1 MHGLY
6 GKVRMLVFA
15 AALTCGCVEVGGGAA
30 ASRNVSSAPLSRSK
44 IDFCGLA
51 NCSFISSA
59 MVRAGNHLKTSARRL
74 IRHWIGHWIGHGRN
88 QHHLSIL
95 LT

>member
-1 MHGLY
+1 MIDTYIMYHKPHMHGLY

-44 IDFCGLA
+44 IT
-51 NCSFISSA
+51 IP
-59 MVRAGNHLKTSARRL
+59 
-74 IRHWIGHWIGHGRN
+74 
-88 QHHLSIL
+88 IL
-95 LT
+95 LYHRVRVLSHASS